1 MDPQNLSQEVKGK
14 LSTSIQSRVY
24 SVAWRVVGRRQ
35 DSRLA
40 LDTQG
45 LWQKFFSGK
54 MEKTQRTKVQNYKR
68 IVYLQTNALKGLS
81 SFAD

>member
-40 LDTQG
+40 LDTHSRVVTEILQ
-45 LWQKFFSGK
+45 WQNGK
-54 MEKTQRTKVQNYKR
+54 DPKNKSAK
-68 IVYLQTNALKGLS
+68 L
-81 SFAD
+81 